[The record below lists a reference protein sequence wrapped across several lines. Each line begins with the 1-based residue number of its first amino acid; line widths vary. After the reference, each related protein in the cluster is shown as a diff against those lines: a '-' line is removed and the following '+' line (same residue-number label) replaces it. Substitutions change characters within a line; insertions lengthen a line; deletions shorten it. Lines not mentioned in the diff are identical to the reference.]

1 MSVKITMEF
10 ANIDLAILALGKLAG
25 GKPARAA
32 ETEPAPTVDAT
43 KAPRR
48 GRSDKGKPRKNAGS
62 AETPSL
68 SSVANQGAIPEEASS
83 AGTPAPIAATPAP
96 AEADKAQPSGE
107 VPGVVATEAEAQKAL
122 EKLFETAPPVGG
134 LESAQAILK
143 TFGVARVRDLKEEQR
158 GPFVAAVDAV
168 LRAAEK
174 VVN

>member
-43 KAPRR
+43 KTPRR
-48 GRSDKGKPRKNAGS
+48 GRSDKGKPRKATATTEANA
-62 AETPSL
+62 A
-68 SSVANQGAIPEEASS
+68 
-83 AGTPAPIAATPAP
+83 AP
-96 AEADKAQPSGE
+96 AAPVEGDKPQP
-107 VPGVVATEAEAQKAL
+107 PGVVPSEAAAPTSNATEAEAQKAL

>member
-48 GRSDKGKPRKNAGS
+48 GRSDKGKPRKNAAATGAQDGGATS
-62 AETPSL
+62 AAEP
-68 SSVANQGAIPEEASS
+68 VAK
-83 AGTPAPIAATPAP
+83 APIATTPAP

-168 LRAAEK
+168 LQAAEK